1 MPTPVDE
8 YIKTIEDVKAF
19 LVERQEQGIKPL
31 KEEVLRMTTAL
42 LEVQKGMEEYKREK
56 LARLDDYG
64 RLYVNSGRFGG
75 LSPVELGL
83 VKGIFLG
90 RAKQTNLRLVRTETW
105 EQIAEAE
112 KNLRRQM
119 TFDTVEKWV
128 ERSLRMGMIMS
139 QKNMDSP
146 GGMQLRES
154 LLNWRQDFFRQ
165 INQITRAMDSTTAGS
180 GDELVPTFEAAE
192 VWMDVNLR
200 TNVLPLF
207 RQQPMPTNPFT
218 IPAQLG
224 DTNWYPSVE
233 NIQGLTTDLATKLTT
248 LTAYGLKTGV
258 PFSEELEEDAIIAL
272 ASDLRATLARNAA
285 EVIDDVLL
293 NGDTTTGTTN
303 INHDGGSITTSLA
316 TKAQY
321 LLGFDGLVHL
331 PMVDNTAQRTRVA
344 GALANTT
351 YNNLLM
357 RMGKY
362 AAPTQRGEVVFIAP
376 INVVLKT
383 LTLAQ
388 VETIEKYGPRATIV
402 SGELTSLYGT
412 PLIMSA
418 QLGLVDT
425 TGAVRSASS
434 NNTTGRILGVN
445 TTQWRVGFRRQITF
459 EPDREPGKSQTTL
472 YVSFRIAL
480 TERTGTRSSATHTA
494 IQYDISSV
502 T

>member
-1 MPTPVDE
+1 MATPVDE
-8 YIKTIEDVKAF
+8 YIKTLHDVQAF
-19 LVERQEQGIKPL
+19 LLQKQEEGLVPL
-31 KEEVLRMTTAL
+31 REETARMTKAVA
-42 LEVQKGMEEYKREK
+42 EVQTGMEEYKRER
-56 LARLDDYG
+56 LAKMDDYG
-64 RLYVNSGRFGG
+64 RLYVTSGRFGG
-75 LSPVELGL
+75 LSPLELGI
-83 VKGIFLG
+83 VKSIFMG
-90 RAKQTNLRLVRTETW
+90 RAKAQGVRLVRGETF
-105 EQIAEAE
+105 EQIQEAE
-112 KNLRRQM
+112 GNLRRQM
-119 TFDTVEKWV
+119 TFDTIEKWV

-165 INQITRAMDSTTAGS
+165 INRAMDSTTAGS

-233 NIQGLTTDLATKLTT
+233 NIQGLTTDLGTKLTT

-258 PFSEELEEDAIIAL
+258 PFSDELEEDAIIAL
-272 ASDLRATLARNAA
+272 ASELRATLARNAA

-293 NGDTTTGTTN
+293 NGDATTGTTN

-316 TKAQY
+316 GKAQY

-331 PMVDNTAQRTRVA
+331 PFVDNTAQRTRVA
-344 GALANTT
+344 GALANTV
-351 YNNLLM
+351 YNNLLI

-402 SGELTSLYGT
+402 SGELTSIYGT

-425 TGAVRSASS
+425 TGFVRSASS

-459 EPDREPGKSQTTL
+459 EPAREPGKSQTTL